1 MTKTILMSGSAAQ
14 ATIPTNFVTATAE
27 FERWLA
33 AQTPLDPADLEYK
46 HASMSDRDTAFPF
59 LRATF
64 YRWLQIWR
72 DVCPDLAQAPVAQ
85 SVGDLH
91 VENFGTW
98 RDEEGRL
105 VWGINDFD
113 EACPL
118 PYTHDVLRLAAS
130 GIMAAKTGFFKLR
143 ASDIVEAILDG
154 YTKNLQEGGRPV
166 VLAERNGVLREL
178 AITRLRDPKRFWAKL
193 ALVEESDEPIP
204 PDAREALMTS
214 LPASCAAVKV
224 YRRRGV
230 GLGSL
235 GKGRFV
241 VIGEWNGGRVARECK
256 ALTPSAAAWAM
267 QATNLPSLTEVVS
280 SVVRCPDPFF
290 HTCGPWVVRRLAP
303 DCARIDLA
311 TLVEA
316 DDKTRMFRA
325 MGWETA
331 NVHLAQPESAVAILE
346 DLANQSE
353 DWLLDAAEAMIDA
366 TRKDWKEWRKK
377 ARN

>member
-1 MTKTILMSGSAAQ
+1 MAKPMLMTESAPSGIDS
-14 ATIPTNFVTATAE
+14 TDFVTATAD

-33 AQTPLDPADLEYK
+33 AQTPLDAADLEYK
-46 HASMSDRDTAFPF
+46 HTSMADRDTAFPF

-64 YRWLQIWR
+64 YRWLQIWPK
-72 DVCPDLAQAPVAQ
+72 VCPDLAHAPVVQA
-85 SVGDLH
+85 VGDLH

-105 VWGINDFD
+105 AWGINDFD
-113 EACPL
+113 EACRL
-118 PYTHDVLRLAAS
+118 PYTQDLVRLAAS
-130 GIMAAKTGFFKLR
+130 GIMAAKTGFFKIR
-143 ASDIVEAILDG
+143 PTDIVETILDG
-154 YTKNLQEGGRPV
+154 YTTSLQEGGRPF

-178 AITRLRDPKRFWAKL
+178 AIARLRDPKRFWSKL
-193 ALVEESDEPIP
+193 TLVEESEEPIP
-204 PDAREALMTS
+204 ADAREALMTS

-224 YRRRGV
+224 YRRRRV

-241 VIGEWNGGRVARECK
+241 VIGEWDGGRVARECK
-256 ALTPSAAAWAM
+256 ALTPSAAVWAM
-267 QATNLPSLTEVVS
+267 QAMDLPSLTDVVS
-280 SVVRCPDPFF
+280 TAVRCPDPFF

-303 DCARIDLA
+303 DCSRIDLA

-331 NVHLAQPESAVAILE
+331 NVHLAQPDVAAAILR
-346 DLANQSE
+346 DLDRPA
-353 DWLLDAAEAMIDA
+353 DWLLDAAGAMIDA
-366 TRKDWKEWRKK
+366 TRKDWKEWRKQ
-377 ARN
+377 ARS